1 MLLTSKHLLFLLA
14 AFSVGTRLYGQA
26 PVAPSLSVFDYL
38 TQEEGAKIQLDLD
51 LTALLQNRKKAE
63 YLTAVLT
70 DNAGKAFDVSVRTR
84 GKFRRRRCEIPPIKL
99 KFAKSGLREAQ
110 LDTMNE
116 IKLVLPCAGQEAD
129 EELIVREYLIYRMF
143 ESLSPDYCVRA
154 RLIRLHLKDSA
165 KKRPQR
171 MLAMLVEHEEQV
183 SGRLRCGVFKEWGI
197 KTEQLH
203 TEQAALAV
211 LFEYLVGNTD
221 WEIASSRN
229 MMLLQPPNGEKV
241 RPVPYDFDFSGFVA
255 APYASPNSECN
266 IRTVRDRCLMD
277 PGISAEAFQQALR
290 TILEAKP
297 QLYTICRNKHLSSTG
312 YDDVVKYLDSF
323 FQALVASKEIPARM
337 EFSVK

>member
-1 MLLTSKHLLFLLA
+1 MLLLSKHLPLFLA
-14 AFSVGTRLYGQA
+14 AFFIGARVCGQNDIA
-26 PVAPSLSVFDYL
+26 PPLSVFDYL

-51 LTALLQNRKKAE
+51 LTALLQNRKKAD
-63 YLTAVLT
+63 YMSAVLT

-99 KFAKSGLREAQ
+99 KFAKAGLREAQ

-116 IKLVLPCAGQEAD
+116 IKLVLPCASKEAD

-154 RLIRLHLKDSA
+154 RLVRLHLKDSA

-197 KTEQLH
+197 KPEQLQS
-203 TEQAALAV
+203 EQTALAV

-229 MMLLQPPNGEKV
+229 VMLLQPSNGEKI
-241 RPVPYDFDFSGFVA
+241 RPIPYDFDFSGFVA

-277 PGISAEAFQQALR
+277 PGISTEALQQALR
-290 TILEAKP
+290 TILDAKP
-297 QLYTICRNKHLSSTG
+297 QLYTICRNKHLSSPG
-312 YDDVVKYLDSF
+312 QDDVVKYLDSF
-323 FQALVASKEIPARM
+323 FQMITASKEIPARM